1 MEGDVML
8 ERRWKEIVCAGALVG
23 LVASVIMTLVM
34 VLLRHGLGVAT
45 PAELVGD
52 RLAPTLSIQEF
63 FQLLERFGGYNELKQ
78 VGVVSVLIGQLVVG
92 TLGGILYVFIVG
104 HERAGTPDQGQLG
117 GRTTKGWLFVVLFV
131 VALWLTT
138 LVVLW
143 PVLGTH
149 YAGLPSTWATV
160 STVVGLLTS
169 YSAYGLTLV
178 GGYRLMVGSLS
189 RRTLPVP
196 AHTSGRRAVLLA
208 GVGVVAAA
216 ATGELLR
223 RLYARATFSY
233 DGLRY
238 QGPDIQPIT
247 PNDRFYLVSK
257 NVVDPLISPAAWRL
271 AVTGLVE
278 RPHMYRYEDL
288 LALPAVTQE
297 TTLECI
303 SNDIG
308 DGLMSNALWKGVP
321 MRHLLAAAQ
330 PRQGAVEVLL
340 HAADG
345 YTDTLPLDK
354 AMDPTTLVVY
364 EMNGIPLPE
373 RHGYPARVIV
383 PGLFGKN
390 NVKWVTR
397 IDLVDADVRGFYEK
411 QGWGPSFVVPTTS
424 RFDYPLP
431 GQSLRPAP
439 GETVAL
445 KGIAYA
451 GARGVTRVEVSLDNA
466 QSWHEARIDYTGAP
480 MAWVLWRYHWPSPP
494 PKEYT
499 LVVRA
504 TDGTGELQTPEYRSF
519 APQGATGYHVISVR
533 VDV

>member
-1 MEGDVML
+1 MQNRQWTEV
-8 ERRWKEIVCAGALVG
+8 VSTGALVG
-23 LVASVIMTLVM
+23 LVASVFMTLVM
-34 VLLRHGLGVAT
+34 ALLRHGLGVAT
-45 PAELVGD
+45 SAELVGD
-52 RLAPTLSIQEF
+52 RLAPTLSIHEF

-92 TLGGILYVFIVG
+92 MLGGILYVFFVG
-104 HERAGTPDQGQLG
+104 REGAGTPDQGQQI
-117 GRTTKGWLFVVLFV
+117 GRTTKGWLFVIWFV
-131 VALWLTT
+131 VALWLIT
-138 LVVLW
+138 LPVLW

-149 YAGLPSTWATV
+149 YAGLPPARATV
-160 STVVGLLTS
+160 VTVMGLLSS
-169 YSAYGLTLV
+169 YAAYGLALV
-178 GGYRLMVGSLS
+178 GVYRLMAGSLS

-196 AHTSGRRAVLLA
+196 AHAMGRRTVLIA
-208 GVGVVAAA
+208 GVGVIAAA

-223 RLYARATFSY
+223 WLYARATFSY

-238 QGPDIQPIT
+238 KGPDIQPIT
-247 PNDRFYLVSK
+247 PNDRFYVVSK
-257 NVVDPLISPAAWRL
+257 NVIDPLISPSIWRL
-271 AVTGLVE
+271 EVTGLVE
-278 RPHMYRYEDL
+278 RPRTYRYEDL
-288 LALPAVTQE
+288 LAMPAVTQE

-321 MRHLLAAAQ
+321 MRHLLDAAH

-345 YTDTLPLDK
+345 YTDTLALDK

-364 EMNGIPLPE
+364 EMNGDLLPE
-373 RHGYPARVIV
+373 RQGYPARVIA

-390 NVKWVTR
+390 NVKWVTC
-397 IDLVDADVRGFYEK
+397 IELVDAHVQGFYEK

-424 RFDYPLP
+424 RFDDPLQ
-431 GQSLRPAP
+431 GQTLRPVR
-439 GETVAL
+439 GEMVVL

-466 QSWHEARIDYTGAP
+466 QTWHEARIDYKGAP
-480 MAWVLWRYHWPSPP
+480 MAWVLWSYDWQPP
-494 PKEYT
+494 HPEEYR
-499 LVVRA
+499 LAVRA
-504 TDGTGELQTPEYRSF
+504 TDGAGELQTPDYRSF
-519 APQGATGYHVISVR
+519 APQGATGYHMISVR

>member
-1 MEGDVML
+1 MQN
-8 ERRWKEIVCAGALVG
+8 RRWTEIVSAGSLVG
-23 LVASVIMTLVM
+23 LAASVFMTLVM
-34 VLLRHGLGVAT
+34 ALLRHGLGVAT

-92 TLGGILYVFIVG
+92 MLGGILYVFIVG
-104 HERAGTPDQGQLG
+104 HERAGTSDQGQQV
-117 GRTTKGWLFVVLFV
+117 GRTTKGWLFVILFV
-131 VALWLTT
+131 AALWLIT
-138 LVVLW
+138 LSVLW

-149 YAGLPSTWATV
+149 YAGLPPARATV
-160 STVVGLLTS
+160 VTVMGLLS
-169 YSAYGLTLV
+169 AYAAYGLALV
-178 GGYRLMVGSLS
+178 GVYRLMAGSLS
-189 RRTLPVP
+189 RRTLPGP
-196 AHTSGRRAVLLA
+196 AHARGRRTVLFA
-208 GVGVVAAA
+208 GFGVIAAA
-216 ATGELLR
+216 ATGELMR

-238 QGPDIQPIT
+238 KGPDIQPIT
-247 PNDRFYLVSK
+247 PNDRFYVVSK
-257 NVVDPLISPAAWRL
+257 NVIDPLISPSIWRL
-271 AVTGLVE
+271 EVTGLVE
-278 RPHMYRYEDL
+278 RPHTYCYPDL
-288 LALPAVTQE
+288 LAMPAVTQE

-321 MRHLLAAAQ
+321 MRHLLDAAH
-330 PRQGAVEVLL
+330 PHQGAVEVLL

-345 YTDTLPLDK
+345 YTDTLALDK

-364 EMNGIPLPE
+364 EMNGDPLPE

-397 IDLVDADVRGFYEK
+397 IELVDADAKGFYEK

-424 RFDYPLP
+424 RFDYPMH
-431 GQSLRPAP
+431 GQALRPVQ
-439 GETVAL
+439 GKTVVL

-466 QSWHEARIDYTGAP
+466 QTWHEARIDYQGAP
-480 MAWVLWRYHWPSPP
+480 MAWVLWSYDWQPTQPE
-494 PKEYT
+494 EYT

-504 TDGTGELQTPEYRSF
+504 TDGTGELQTPDYRSF
-519 APQGATGYHVISVR
+519 APQGTTGYHVISVR
-533 VDV
+533 VDG